1 MEQDVAC
8 RRQYETTM
16 SEWLC
21 VEAIVKQRDR
31 EATAAS
37 IARLTEGTGRLKPV
51 DTEAEVNEVNV
62 SSTFTE

>member
-1 MEQDVAC
+1 
-8 RRQYETTM
+8 M

-37 IARLTEGTGRLKPV
+37 IARLSEAAGRTKPV
-51 DTEAEVNEVNV
+51 DTSPSEVAA
-62 SSTFTE
+62 SFLFLDTSF